1 MNMISKLSLGA
12 LSMLPAVVF
21 AAVPA
26 DVTTAIE
33 AAETDGLAVAGSLL
47 GVSVAIWGALYIKR
61 KFFG

>member
-1 MNMISKLSLGA
+1 MSMINKLSLGA
-12 LSMLPAVVF
+12 LALLPAAVF

-26 DVTTAIE
+26 EVTTAIE

-47 GVSVAIWGALYIKR
+47 GVAVAIWGALYIKR